1 MIEQVKKTINDILS
15 AKKKEEARRIVLNAE
30 VIASIRKINVMDILE
45 NYVRYVQSKHKKPNE
60 YVVYILKNK
69 DRLTK
74 SDLYRPFLDK
84 DAIQLLKLGE
94 VQGIGTSNILRE
106 YFETSNII
114 KKGLDKIKGA
124 ITKPLIM
131 YVLVSLIG
139 YYIINSILHQMQSMS
154 MKEGL
159 STLATIKTLY
169 FPIIIAIGLVV
180 YIPLTKYPEKIP
192 KLKDAYKAINGYKY
206 GNIMLFFLSLG
217 LSVNDIEQ
225 SIRKSIKNYRSR
237 KKGFEGLAEF
247 LEQYFDD
254 VEIASIKLGVELNQ
268 FDSVLRSIIEDKK
281 STFDKVIEQAVAF
294 LSETLILLSMI
305 PAVLVM
311 IGMYEITVSVMSLM
325 SSSPH

>member
-1 MIEQVKKTINDILS
+1 MIDKIRKSIQDILT
-15 AKKKEEARRIVLNAE
+15 AKKKEDARRIVLNAE
-30 VIASIRKINVMDILE
+30 VLAAMRKINVMDILE
-45 NYVRYVQSKHKKPNE
+45 NYVKYVTSKHRKPNE
-60 YVVYILKNK
+60 YVVYVIKNK
-69 DRLTK
+69 DRLPK
-74 SDLYRPFLDK
+74 SELYKSFLDN
-84 DAIQLLKLGE
+84 DAMQLLKLGE
-94 VQGIGTSNILRE
+94 AQGVGTSSILRE

-114 KKGLDKIKGA
+114 KKGMDKIQGA

-139 YYIINSILHQMQSMS
+139 YYIIHTILKQMHSMN

-159 STLATIKTLY
+159 STLTTIQVIY
-169 FPIIIAIGLVV
+169 FPVIILIGLLV
-180 YIPLTKYPEKIP
+180 YIPLTKYPHKIP
-192 KLKDAYKAINGYKY
+192 KLKDAYNVINGYKY

-225 SIRKSIKNYRSR
+225 SFRKSIKRYKSR

-254 VEIASIKLGVELNQ
+254 VEIASIKLGIELNQ
-268 FDSVLRSIIEDKK
+268 FDSILRAVIEDKR

-294 LSETLILLSMI
+294 LSEALILLSMI

-311 IGMYEITVSVMSLM
+311 IGMYEITVAVMSLM
-325 SSSPH
+325 SSATH